1 MREFHPDDLMRFLLA
16 LDANLSRSTR
26 LMVIGGA
33 ALALGYRVERA
44 TLDLD
49 TFCDLKGLEESLQ
62 RARVDTGLDIPV
74 EFAAVAQAPW
84 NYEDRLVKLNLEG
97 ARNLHVF
104 VPEAHDLA
112 LMKIVR
118 GDAADLGA
126 IEALHRHYPLD
137 LDIILHRFSDE
148 MGHVVGSSSTLY
160 LNLLACIERLFGQE
174 AAEAAE
180 AQLCP

>member
-1 MREFHPDDLMRFLLA
+1 MRFLLA
-16 LDANLSRSTR
+16 LDANLSRRTR
-26 LMVIGGA
+26 LVVIGGA

-62 RARVDTGLDIPV
+62 RARADTGLDIPV
-74 EFAAVAQAPW
+74 EFAAVAQVPW
-84 NYEDRLVKLNLEG
+84 NYEDRLVELNLEG
-97 ARNLHVF
+97 ARNLHVL

-126 IEALHRHYPLD
+126 IEALYQRHPLD
-137 LDIILHRFSDE
+137 PDVILHRFNDE
-148 MGHVVGSSSTLY
+148 MSHVVGASGTLR
-160 LNLLACIERLFGQE
+160 LNLLACIERLFGTE
-174 AAEAAE
+174 AAEMAE
-180 AQLCP
+180 GRLKR

>member
-26 LMVIGGA
+26 LVVIGGA

-62 RARVDTGLDIPV
+62 RARADTGLDIPV
-74 EFAAVAQAPW
+74 EFAAIAQAPW
-84 NYEDRLVKLNLEG
+84 NYEDRLVELNLEG

-126 IEALHRHYPLD
+126 IEALHQRSTLNPEL
-137 LDIILHRFSDE
+137 LVTRFQEE
-148 MGHVVGSSSTLY
+148 MGHVIGDKRI
-160 LNLLACIERLFGQE
+160 LLSYRQVALPGGIRYQTEQGFRDK
-174 AAEAAE
+174 
-180 AQLCP
+180 